1 MEHAIREVNAVIQMP
16 ATTVRI
22 LLQHFCW
29 DQEKLMERFYDG
41 DQVYLEFLVLFF
53 IVLFMCCFTFPSLFP
68 RWR

>member
-41 DQVYLEFLVLFF
+41 DQVELAIELHFPLHHVGLVSFGE
-53 IVLFMCCFTFPSLFP
+53 
-68 RWR
+68 